1 MLIIKVEESLVP
13 TFFISGLLY
22 LILIIINLMQWFYL
36 TFDLQLLKKKKNNWK
51 ALEIVISVGDLVPY

>member
-36 TFDLQLLKKKKNNWK
+36 TFDLQLLKKKRIIGKLWK
-51 ALEIVISVGDLVPY
+51 